1 LFVLEVGRRYAVVVH
16 LQSVCVQ
23 PGTRSGQLE
32 HSTPYENDPSNPFTN
47 PKPDISVSLDQSSFP
62 ELHQRLLAKLQD
74 TRQLLGE
81 PHAVQLGLHFPFL
94 LVEAKGLTT
103 SGNMIGAENQAAVGG
118 ACALRIL
125 DSPASLCSEVTEL
138 PLIIFT
144 ISTEGPIHELSIHYC
159 IEGGY
164 HMTVHRTWRTTLER
178 DNLEFIFAIARII
191 YWGANSFRDTI
202 ITKMDTNIASFCAI

>member
-178 DNLEFIFAIARII
+178 DSLEFIFAIARVI